1 MKLSFHLQKTF
12 SNMNKYG
19 LIGKKISYSMSPKL
33 HHLIGKRLGC
43 ELVYE
48 LMDIDEEE
56 IIKYLNLLKE
66 KKYQGFNVTIPYKE
80 KVIKYLDV
88 VTISANKIRAVNTIY
103 LNDEGLIVGDNTDYY
118 GFLKLVERNNV
129 LADVQRAYV
138 LGTGGSAKTVF
149 HVLNDKNIEVINVSR
164 NKKDKKGFK
173 DVISYEEIKEVKE
186 IDLLINC
193 TPIGNILN
201 EGIPIKKSNQKINKI
216 IDLTYNPLTTKLMSL
231 AEKSYNGLEMLIF
244 QGIKSQSIWNK
255 KKIDDEKLF
264 KLIKEAFEDELIR

>member
-1 MKLSFHLQKTF
+1 
-12 SNMNKYG
+12 MNKYG
-19 LIGKKISYSMSPKL
+19 LIGKNFLFNESKL

-48 LMDIDEEE
+48 LIDIDEEE

-88 VTISANKIRAVNTIY
+88 VTISANKIGAVNTIY
-103 LNDEGLIVGDNTDYY
+103 LNDEGLIVEIILIIMV
-118 GFLKLVERNNV
+118 LKLVERNNV

-173 DVISYEEIKEVKE
+173 DVISYEELKEVKE

-201 EGIPIKKSNQKINKI
+201 EGIPNKKSNQKINKI